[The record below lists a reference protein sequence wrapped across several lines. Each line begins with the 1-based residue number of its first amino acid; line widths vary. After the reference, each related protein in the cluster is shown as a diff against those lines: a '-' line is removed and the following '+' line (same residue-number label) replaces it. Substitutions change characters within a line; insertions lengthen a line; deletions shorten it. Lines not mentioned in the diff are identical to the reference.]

1 LYPKLPVINL
11 IFMELSY
18 EEYLTY
24 QTKNVILMLNNQEE
38 KQGEIQ
44 GFRQDEKGEINFLLI
59 KESETIAVELKDIS
73 KIILS

>member
-1 LYPKLPVINL
+1 
-11 IFMELSY
+11 MELSY

-24 QTKNVILMLNNQEE
+24 QTKNVILMLNNQDER
-38 KQGEIQ
+38 QGEVQ
-44 GFRQDEKGEINFLLI
+44 GFRQDEKGEIKSLLI

>member
-1 LYPKLPVINL
+1 
-11 IFMELSY
+11 MELSY

-38 KQGEIQ
+38 KQGEVQ
-44 GFRQDEKGEINFLLI
+44 GFRQDENGEINYLLI
-59 KESETIAVELKDIS
+59 KEAETIAVELKDIS

>member
-1 LYPKLPVINL
+1 
-11 IFMELSY
+11 MELSY

-24 QTKNVILMLNNQEE
+24 QTKNVILMLNNQDE
-38 KQGEIQ
+38 KQGEVQ
-44 GFRQDEKGEINFLLI
+44 GFRQDEKGEIKSLLI